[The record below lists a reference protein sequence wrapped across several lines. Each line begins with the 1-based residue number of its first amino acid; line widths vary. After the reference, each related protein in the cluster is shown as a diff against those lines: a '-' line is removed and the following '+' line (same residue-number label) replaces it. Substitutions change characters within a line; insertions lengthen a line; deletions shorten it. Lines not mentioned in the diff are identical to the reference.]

1 MANIR
6 KIENKS
12 GVSYKIT
19 VMQGRDSSGKQMRS
33 YKTFVPEPGM
43 TQRQIDKEV
52 QKQAMDFERQIE
64 LGYVIDNKQSFSKYA
79 EYVIDLKERNGA
91 KHRTIVRYRDLM
103 KRVDPAIGH
112 LKLTEIRPQH
122 LNSFYKNLSE
132 AGVREN
138 GTTAAARGDLLD
150 VLKKKGLTRAAMAA
164 AAGISAST
172 VSLVCKGEKISLAKA
187 EAIAKALNKKVD
199 SIFIIERDK
208 SPLSNKTITEYHR
221 LISTI
226 LNQAEK
232 EMLVPYNAASKATP
246 PKLTQPEVNY
256 FQVED
261 IERIRDA
268 LEQEP
273 LKWHVATHLLLITG
287 CRRGEIAGLKWSKID
302 FFNNRIRIDSAL
314 LYAVDIGTYEDTTK
328 TSTCRYI
335 KLPQETMDLLKQ
347 YSAWYYELQQAN
359 GDRWQNT
366 DYLFVQD
373 NGVPMNPESL
383 TAWLG
388 EFSKRHGLRHI
399 NPHAFRHTM
408 ASILISNGKDIVS
421 VSKRLGHA
429 KVSTTTDIYSH
440 IIMKAD
446 EESSDCLADV
456 MLRQNKKVSG

>member
-12 GVSYKIT
+12 GISYKFT

-33 YKTFVPEPGM
+33 YMTYVPEPGM

-64 LGYVIDNKQSFSKYA
+64 LGYVVDNRQTFSKYA
-79 EYVIDLKERNGA
+79 EYVIDLKERSGC

-103 KRVDPAIGH
+103 KRVEPAVGH

-122 LNSFYKNLSE
+122 LNNFYKNLCE

-138 GTTAAARGDLLD
+138 GSTAAARGDLLG
-150 VLKKKGLTRAAMAA
+150 VLNAKGLTRAAVAA

-172 VSLVCKGEKISLAKA
+172 VSLVCKGKKISLAKA

-199 SIFIIERDK
+199 TIFIIERDK

-261 IERIRDA
+261 IELIRDA
-268 LEQEP
+268 LDLEP
-273 LKWHVATHLLLITG
+273 LKWRVATHLLLITG
-287 CRRGEIAGLKWSKID
+287 CRRGEIMGLKWSKID
-302 FFNNRIRIDSAL
+302 FFNNQIRIDSAL
-314 LYAVDIGTYEDTTK
+314 LYAVDCGVYEDSTK

-373 NGVPMNPESL
+373 NGVPMNPESI

-388 EFSKRHGLRHI
+388 EFSKRHSLPHI